1 MGVFSRFRRAS
12 REAIRSSEEAPSEQ
26 SVQSAADAVTAAP
39 APGASAEAEPERS
52 EEEVSAGEGAAA
64 IPKQQSAAE
73 TADSE
78 AGEGARA

>member
-12 REAIRSSEEAPSEQ
+12 KETSRPTEEAL
-26 SVQSAADAVTAAP
+26 SVQTAADAVTAAP
-39 APGASAEAEPERS
+39 APEPAAEAEPERS
-52 EEEVSAGEGAAA
+52 EEEPATGEAAT

-73 TADSE
+73 SADSE

>member
-12 REAIRSSEEAPSEQ
+12 KETSRSSEEAPSE
-26 SVQSAADAVTAAP
+26 QSAADAVTAAP
-39 APGASAEAEPERS
+39 APGPTTEAKAEPERS
-52 EEEVSAGEGAAA
+52 EEDSAAGEGAS

-78 AGEGARA
+78 AGEGART

>member
-1 MGVFSRFRRAS
+1 MSKEES
-12 REAIRSSEEAPSEQ
+12 RSSAEAPSE
-26 SVQSAADAVTAAP
+26 QSAADAVTAAP

-52 EEEVSAGEGAAA
+52 EEEPVAGEGAA

-78 AGEGARA
+78 AGEGART

>member
-12 REAIRSSEEAPSEQ
+12 KETNRSSDVAPSEQ
-26 SVQSAADAVTAAP
+26 SAADSVTAAP
-39 APGASAEAEPERS
+39 APGAPAEAEPEPERSKS
-52 EEEVSAGEGAAA
+52 EEASAAGEGAS

-78 AGEGARA
+78 AGEGART

>member
-1 MGVFSRFRRAS
+1 M
-12 REAIRSSEEAPSEQ
+12 
-26 SVQSAADAVTAAP
+26 TAAP

-52 EEEVSAGEGAAA
+52 EEGAATGEGTAA

-78 AGEGARA
+78 AGEGART

>member
-12 REAIRSSEEAPSEQ
+12 KETSRSSEAAPSEQ
-26 SVQSAADAVTAAP
+26 SAADAMTSAP
-39 APGASAEAEPERS
+39 VPGASAEAEPERS
-52 EEEVSAGEGAAA
+52 EEGATTGEGAAA

-78 AGEGARA
+78 AGEGART

>member
-1 MGVFSRFRRAS
+1 M
-12 REAIRSSEEAPSEQ
+12 
-26 SVQSAADAVTAAP
+26 TAAP
-39 APGASAEAEPERS
+39 APGASAEAEAEPERS
-52 EEEVSAGEGAAA
+52 EEEVAAGEGAAV